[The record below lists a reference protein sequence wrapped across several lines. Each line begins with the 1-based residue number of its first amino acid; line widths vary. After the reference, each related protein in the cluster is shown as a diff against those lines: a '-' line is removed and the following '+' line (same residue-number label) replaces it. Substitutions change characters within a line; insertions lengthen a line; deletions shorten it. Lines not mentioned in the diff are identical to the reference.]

1 VRVANSNQE
10 TQSISIGTHN
20 EMFFV
25 AAMQLLFIDCSRRF
39 VKLILLSHAQIDRAS
54 RMACHP
60 AVFSFRLGFVHLE
73 IDSRMQSSYG

>member
-1 VRVANSNQE
+1 MRVANSNQE

-39 VKLILLSHAQIDRAS
+39 AKQILLSHAQIIALPKWLAILRCFHSDGLCA
-54 RMACHP
+54 P
-60 AVFSFRLGFVHLE
+60 GN
-73 IDSRMQSSYG
+73 